1 MAHDAY
7 GKKILRQAT
16 SDAVELLGPAVQI
29 DYGTSHPARIDGAVG
44 DVAIELEARVGKQ
57 VRGAVLDL
65 ICHPLLLVIM
75 PVEHV
80 GKAVPEQCK
89 NVLARFVR
97 KGHFQ
102 VVVLKGHGHDEKPRE
117 DVEIVADA
125 LSDSPLRT
133 MCVRRAVA
141 SGQATT
147 GSCSR
152 PEAEAGGGRA

>member
-65 ICHPLLLVIM
+65 ICHPLPKKLLVIM

-125 LSDSPLRT
+125 LSELAAADHMRT
-133 MCVRRAVA
+133 PCC
-141 SGQATT
+141 SF
-147 GSCSR
+147 GSSDD
-152 PEAEAGGGRA
+152 GVV